1 MLKIKSMISN
11 LKSSLSI
18 ASVLS
23 FFFLLSSSV
32 LEAQKS
38 ELSLDFHK
46 NRRVELRQKLP
57 SNSVAVFFSSPIRNR
72 ANDVDFIYHQDPN
85 FFYLTGWN
93 EPHAVLFVFNV
104 PQEDEEGVYYEKLYV
119 RERDPR
125 NEMWNGKQLGVE
137 GAEKMGFDRVKSK
150 SEFVKTELKLD
161 RFDTVLMFDFENDV
175 RDDKNDSSDL
185 FDLQQ
190 YFKTS
195 INYPDNFDAD
205 RYRLYLRIQNA
216 EAEEVPQI
224 KRMISYYADQDKTL
238 MEDPLIVD
246 FLNSEESTSL
256 NDLKTRTAF
265 LTRDF
270 NFDIDQLSFLMAS
283 LREKKLEEEIILIKK
298 AVQISAQGQ
307 IEVMKAIHPEMTE
320 REVQGIHQLVY
331 KKYGAAH
338 EGYPSIVGA
347 GDNACVLHYITNDK
361 TDLKNQL
368 ILMDLGAEY
377 NGYTAD
383 VTRTIPVSGVFSP
396 EQKALYQIVYDA
408 QNAGIQAAQNGA
420 SFRDITVATNEVV
433 SKGLMELG
441 LIKDPAEFRR
451 YLPHGIAHH
460 IGLDVHDPGLY
471 ELLESNMV
479 ITVEPGIYVPEG
491 SPCDPKWWN
500 IGIRIE
506 DDILITEKG
515 PINLSAA
522 APRDWKEIEKLM
534 KQKSPL
540 DDFTLPELTID

>member
-1 MLKIKSMISN
+1 MISN
-11 LKSSLSI
+11 LKSSLSV

-396 EQKALYQIVYDA
+396 EQKTLYQIVYDA

>member
-1 MLKIKSMISN
+1 MISN
-11 LKSSLSI
+11 LKSSLSV

-216 EAEEVPQI
+216 EAEEVSQI

-471 ELLESNMV
+471 KLLESNMV

>member
-1 MLKIKSMISN
+1 MISN
-11 LKSSLSI
+11 LKSSLSV

-32 LEAQKS
+32 LKAQKS

-46 NRRVELRQKLP
+46 NRRVELWQKLP

-246 FLNSEESTSL
+246 FLNSEEYTSL

>member
-1 MLKIKSMISN
+1 MISN
-11 LKSSLSI
+11 LKSSLSV

-216 EAEEVPQI
+216 DAEEVPQI

>member
-1 MLKIKSMISN
+1 MEWKTVGL
-11 LKSSLSI
+11 
-18 ASVLS
+18 
-23 FFFLLSSSV
+23 
-32 LEAQKS
+32 
-38 ELSLDFHK
+38 
-46 NRRVELRQKLP
+46 
-57 SNSVAVFFSSPIRNR
+57 
-72 ANDVDFIYHQDPN
+72 
-85 FFYLTGWN
+85 
-93 EPHAVLFVFNV
+93 
-104 PQEDEEGVYYEKLYV
+104 
-119 RERDPR
+119 
-125 NEMWNGKQLGVE
+125 E

-441 LIKDPAEFRR
+441 LIKDPAELEGICLTELRIILDWMSMIQVFMS
-451 YLPHGIAHH
+451 YL
-460 IGLDVHDPGLY
+460 
-471 ELLESNMV
+471 S
-479 ITVEPGIYVPEG
+479 
-491 SPCDPKWWN
+491 
-500 IGIRIE
+500 
-506 DDILITEKG
+506 LIWS
-515 PINLSAA
+515 L
-522 APRDWKEIEKLM
+522 
-534 KQKSPL
+534 Q
-540 DDFTLPELTID
+540 